1 MSAVSRL
8 DRPLKTTRSAVTNG
22 SRLLSG
28 DVDGRSAS
36 AKRFRDIL
44 AEIASD
50 LGGADI
56 MSEAQRQLARLAA
69 SMSVEAEG
77 MTARSISGEVP
88 LDVDAFGKLADR
100 IGRTFQRLG
109 IRRVPKPVGPQ
120 SMVEYAR
127 LLRERN
133 GDAAP

>member
-1 MSAVSRL
+1 MSAISHL
-8 DRPLKTTRSAVTNG
+8 PKPLKTTRSAITNG
-22 SRLLSG
+22 SRLLSSE
-28 DVDGRSAS
+28 VDGRSAP

-56 MSEAQRQLARLAA
+56 MSEGQRQLARLAA
-69 SMSVEAEG
+69 AMAVEAEQ
-77 MTARSISGEVP
+77 MTSQSISGEAP
-88 LDVDAFGKLADR
+88 LDVEAFGKLADR

-127 LLRERN
+127 LLREKN
-133 GDAAP
+133 GGVTP